1 MVRIAIGTL
10 AFAVVAAC
18 SSAPTAQTSQQKMV
32 GKWTCATDTDNIV
45 ISGVFDYRADGL
57 ATSSSKIEVDAGA
70 VKISLTSDADST
82 WGFNADGTMT
92 EKVTAMKLTSAKM
105 GGQDM
110 DKDMVDSLVQPMI
123 DGVVGESS
131 TTAVTFGENSFV
143 STTED
148 GIVTTCE
155 R

>member
-1 MVRIAIGTL
+1 
-10 AFAVVAAC
+10 
-18 SSAPTAQTSQQKMV
+18 
-32 GKWTCATDTDNIV
+32 
-45 ISGVFDYRADGL
+45 
-57 ATSSSKIEVDAGA
+57 VDAGA

-123 DGVVGESS
+123 DGVVGEFS
-131 TTAVTFGENSFV
+131 TTTVTFGENSFV

>member
-1 MVRIAIGTL
+1 
-10 AFAVVAAC
+10 
-18 SSAPTAQTSQQKMV
+18 
-32 GKWTCATDTDNIV
+32 
-45 ISGVFDYRADGL
+45 
-57 ATSSSKIEVDAGA
+57 
-70 VKISLTSDADST
+70 
-82 WGFNADGTMT
+82 
-92 EKVTAMKLTSAKM
+92 M

-131 TTAVTFGENSFV
+131 TTTVTFGENSFV

-148 GIVTTCE
+148 GIVTTCK